1 MTAQASIA
9 RRAPY
14 QTVLLEPA
22 VRRLAAL
29 APLSRE
35 ELALVRGLDGI
46 SESAAHGR
54 EIVAEDAVLVRP
66 LVILDGW
73 GARQR
78 VLPDGRRQ
86 IFGFLLPGDA
96 IGLGREPTALE
107 ASPTVALTR
116 MSLLAVPA
124 LRAAVADERWP
135 GLAKAVRQAAW
146 QDEAR
151 LVDHITRIGRQSAY
165 ERVAHLLLEM
175 RARLAVAGLAEG
187 PKFPLPLTQEVM
199 ADALGLSI
207 VHVNRVLQQ
216 LRRERML
223 ELHGGRVR
231 LLEPALLATIADYP
245 QAH

>member
-1 MTAQASIA
+1 MTAQISAA
-9 RRAPY
+9 RRAPF
-14 QTVLLEPA
+14 QTWLLEPA
-22 VRRLAAL
+22 ARRLAAL

-35 ELALVRGLDGI
+35 ELALVRGLDGV
-46 SESAAHGR
+46 SESAEHGR
-54 EIVAEDAVLVRP
+54 EIVAQDQVQVRP

-73 GARQR
+73 AARQR

-96 IGLGREPTALE
+96 IGLGREPSALE

-124 LRAAVADERWP
+124 LRAAVVDERWP

-151 LVDHITRIGRQSAY
+151 LLDHIARLGRQSAY
-165 ERVAHLLLEM
+165 ERVVHLLLEM
-175 RARLAVAGLAEG
+175 RSRLTIAGLAEG
-187 PKFPLPLTQEVM
+187 PMFPLPLTQEVM

-216 LRRERML
+216 LRRERL
-223 ELHGGRVR
+223 LQLHGGRVR
-231 LLEPALLATIADYP
+231 LLEPGMLASIADYP
-245 QAH
+245 